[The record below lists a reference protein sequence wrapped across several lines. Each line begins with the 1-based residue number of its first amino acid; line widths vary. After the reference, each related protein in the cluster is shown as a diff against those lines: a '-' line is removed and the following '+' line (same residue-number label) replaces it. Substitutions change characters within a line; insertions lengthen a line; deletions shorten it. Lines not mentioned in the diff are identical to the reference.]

1 MRDKFILAIYVIFG
15 KTITDLGNI
24 LKCKDRIP
32 QNIQF
37 LVSITFSFR
46 QDMKHILLYFC
57 QKQGNIENLVKL
69 NLTLFYV
76 LQFSYINNS
85 CRREES
91 IKYPK
96 LLITIQKYTLKQFQL
111 FILLYIIKEMHS
123 NNLYKSFIFKVIIFI
138 KLNSKTTTKTGSYG
152 LCFRLSII
160 FDLFHYIYSRI

>member
-1 MRDKFILAIYVIFG
+1 MTDIFISAIYVIFR
-15 KTITDLGNI
+15 KTITDISNI

-37 LVSITFSFR
+37 LVSINFSFR
-46 QDMKHILLYFC
+46 QDVKHILLYFYE
-57 QKQGNIENLVKL
+57 KQGNIENLVKL

-96 LLITIQKYTLKQFQL
+96 LLITIQKYTLKQFHL
-111 FILLYIIKEMHS
+111 FTLYILLKKCARITYIKF
-123 NNLYKSFIFKVIIFI
+123 L
-138 KLNSKTTTKTGSYG
+138 
-152 LCFRLSII
+152 
-160 FDLFHYIYSRI
+160 DLT